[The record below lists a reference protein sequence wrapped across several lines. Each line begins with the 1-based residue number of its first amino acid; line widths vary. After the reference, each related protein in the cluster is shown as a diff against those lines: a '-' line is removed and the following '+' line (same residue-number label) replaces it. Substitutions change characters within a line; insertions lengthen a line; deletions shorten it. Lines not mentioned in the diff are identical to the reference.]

1 MKSNP
6 LKLAFIPVIVF
17 MGSVPQEKF
26 LIWGENVSM
35 QKSRESEKLVSAM
48 YKDLIDDNFA

>member
-17 MGSVPQEKF
+17 MGSVPQEKNF
-26 LIWGENVSM
+26 DLGGECEYAE
-35 QKSRESEKLVSAM
+35 KSRK
-48 YKDLIDDNFA
+48 